1 MLTYPDTDLEYTVIT
16 DASKI
21 AVGGTLMQDH
31 GEGLRPIAFM
41 SCALSLSERKYSAHQ
56 CELAAMSFCFVK

>member
-1 MLTYPDTDLEYTVIT
+1 MLTYPDPDLEYTVIT

-41 SCALSLSERKYSAHQ
+41 SRTLSPAEAQ
-56 CELAAMSFCFVK
+56 IFCL